1 MVRVKSK
8 YSHGD
13 EEMCVRWCEPGGE

>member
-13 EEMCVRWCEPGGE
+13 EEMCVRWCEPAGE